1 MSIGFNSNNDQGLN
15 NISGIANASTNIAG
29 VIKIATDDDILAG
42 INTTKA
48 VSPKQLKNAIDRAIH
63 GSVDDKH
70 YKHIQDIPSNH
81 WIVVHNLHKK
91 PGVEVVDSNDSKI
104 WADWSHIDDNSLE
117 VFFEQELTGAVYCN

>member
-1 MSIGFNSNNDQGLN
+1 MTIGFNNNNDQGLN
-15 NISGIANASTNIAG
+15 NINGIANASTNIAG

-48 VSPKQLKNAIDRAIH
+48 VSPKQLKDAIDRAIQ
-63 GSVDDKH
+63 GGDDKH
-70 YKHIQDIPSNH
+70 YKHTQTIPSSH

-104 WADWSHIDDNSLE
+104 WADWSHIDDDSLE